1 MMKNDG
7 WFWYKIGVSRLKG
20 TSIGEAHAFCG
31 DITNTVRHQ
40 RGITQQIDDKFS
52 QQEKRH
58 IPNLILQVSRV
69 NKGWHNEALLAS
81 VVYWWI

>member
-1 MMKNDG
+1 
-7 WFWYKIGVSRLKG
+7 VQ
-20 TSIGEAHAFCG
+20 
-31 DITNTVRHQ
+31 HQ